1 MQVCQTPFT
10 FFVQADSIEIEKF
23 KLTIRDENKNEWVE
37 FFEIPIKKDVA
48 EIKDFEI
55 ADGKIFT
62 VAKGGTDTE
71 TILLGSGN
79 GDGVETGACDEVV
92 GIG

>member
-1 MQVCQTPFT
+1 MQVCQIPFT

-23 KLTIRDENKNEWVE
+23 KLTIQDENKNEWVE
-37 FFEIPIKKDVA
+37 FFEIPLKKDLPD
-48 EIKDFEI
+48 IKDFEI

-62 VAKGGTDTE
+62 VAKGGNDIQ

-79 GDGVETGACDEVV
+79 GDGVANP
-92 GIG
+92 I